1 MGADGGKNRLQ
12 TVAIVL
18 VDIAGEFAGAGVLA
32 ALVWRNGKD
41 AMAPP
46 SLARLSMSR
55 SFNCFAQTVLVIE
68 LPQRYKKAQ
77 SKHCFE
83 GARL

>member
-1 MGADGGKNRLQ
+1 MGSDSGKNRLQ

-41 AMAPP
+41 AMA
-46 SLARLSMSR
+46 LAEFGEAL
-55 SFNCFAQTVLVIE
+55 NEQIV
-68 LPQRYKKAQ
+68 
-77 SKHCFE
+77 
-83 GARL
+83 